1 MRRILQ
7 GVGVIVATFSDLY
20 QNTGGPVSRAALTII
35 NGIKYILNPE
45 LRSQQIVNV
54 AQNSS
59 VEFLKAFWSLSDVQF
74 MKVSF
79 YNSIFFISLLN
90 YFYLG
95 FKLSFK
101 ILLQRILFLLIFCIS
116 CSSKQCI
123 IY

>member
-20 QNTGGPVSRAALTII
+20 QNTGGPVARAALTII

-45 LRSQQIVNV
+45 LRAQQIVDV

-74 MKVSF
+74 MKVCF
-79 YNSIFFISLLN
+79 YKNFKFSIF
-90 YFYLG
+90 
-95 FKLSFK
+95 
-101 ILLQRILFLLIFCIS
+101 
-116 CSSKQCI
+116 
-123 IY
+123 

>member
-7 GVGVIVATFSDLY
+7 GVGIIVATFSDLY

-45 LRSQQIVNV
+45 LRAQQIVNV

-79 YNSIFFISLLN
+79 YGNSKFIF
-90 YFYLG
+90 
-95 FKLSFK
+95 
-101 ILLQRILFLLIFCIS
+101 
-116 CSSKQCI
+116 
-123 IY
+123 

>member
-7 GVGVIVATFSDLY
+7 GVGIIVATFSDLY
-20 QNTGGPVSRAALTII
+20 QNTGGPVSRAALTVI

-45 LRSQQIVNV
+45 LRAQQIVNV

-79 YNSIFFISLLN
+79 SVIQN
-90 YFYLG
+90 FYL
-95 FKLSFK
+95 KTE
-101 ILLQRILFLLIFCIS
+101 LLLFRC
-116 CSSKQCI
+116 
-123 IY
+123 

>member
-20 QNTGGPVSRAALTII
+20 QNSGGPISRAALTII

-45 LRSQQIVNV
+45 LRAQQIVNV

-79 YNSIFFISLLN
+79 YGYS
-90 YFYLG
+90 
-95 FKLSFK
+95 K
-101 ILLQRILFLLIFCIS
+101 LIF
-116 CSSKQCI
+116 
-123 IY
+123 

>member
-7 GVGVIVATFSDLY
+7 GVGIIVATFSDLY

-45 LRSQQIVNV
+45 LRAQQIVNV

-79 YNSIFFISLLN
+79 SVTQNFYFNTELL
-90 YFYLG
+90 
-95 FKLSFK
+95 
-101 ILLQRILFLLIFCIS
+101 LFRC
-116 CSSKQCI
+116 
-123 IY
+123 